1 MNFNE
6 HLELAGKHSR
16 LSPSNNSWV
25 NYDAETLIQRR
36 IGEIRKYMGTELH
49 SFACGNIK
57 AYESYDEENLDD
69 VRKGFRN
76 FIRGRYPLDQD
87 KTAPLA
93 FSILDNMRYIPEESW
108 LSVAQFINDSCQYKM
123 NSEQPLWY
131 SDNAFG
137 TADAISFFRNKLR
150 IHDLKT
156 GDTQSKILQ
165 LEIYAALFCLEYHKD
180 PEQIKIEL
188 AIYQF
193 GEINKAAGDP
203 KDIRDLMDLIIEDD
217 RVLNMMSLDG
227 GNSDARLL

>member
-6 HLELAGKHSR
+6 HLELEGKHSR

-36 IGEIRKYMGTELH
+36 IGEIRKFMGTELH
-49 SFACGNIK
+49 RFASANIK
-57 AYESYDEENLDD
+57 AYESYDEEKLDD
-69 VRKGFRN
+69 IHKGFRN
-76 FIRGRYPLDQD
+76 FVRGRYLGLDD
-87 KTAPLA
+87 TSKTGPLA
-93 FSILDNMRYIPEESW
+93 FTILDNMRYVPEESW
-108 LSVAQFINDSCQYKM
+108 VSVAQFINDGCQYKM

-137 TADAISFFRNKLR
+137 TTDAISFYRNKLR

-156 GDTQSKILQ
+156 GDNPAKMLQ
-165 LEIYAALFCLEYHKD
+165 LELYAALFCLEYRKQ
-180 PEQIKIEL
+180 PEQIKMEL

-193 GEINKAAGDP
+193 GEITRQVPDP

-217 RVLNMMSLDG
+217 AILISMSLDG
-227 GNSDARLL
+227 GNQDA